1 MVRHENHKVGLQ
13 YASSA
18 QGMFLG
24 RSFFSFH
31 MGDAISVCPFYCS
44 RADIAPSE
52 YVPIHWA
59 FYPPKDPEQL
69 RRVYDLGYRDTLTW
83 LKKHGQIPYGAGL
96 LHFTSSYPLQSS
108 RLGAFDWKCT
118 EQCGLKLACAL
129 FRELPGLM

>member
-1 MVRHENHKVGLQ
+1 
-13 YASSA
+13 
-18 QGMFLG
+18 MFLG

-52 YVPIHWA
+52 YVPLHWA

-83 LKKHGQIPYGAGL
+83 LKKHGQIPYGAQPCQKHHRRQLSCNEKRPWG
-96 LHFTSSYPLQSS
+96 
-108 RLGAFDWKCT
+108 RGACLCKCMRT
-118 EQCGLKLACAL
+118 QTGEGHVSWITQVCAS
-129 FRELPGLM
+129 

>member
-1 MVRHENHKVGLQ
+1 MLTMVSGR
-13 YASSA
+13 

-52 YVPIHWA
+52 YVPLHWA

-69 RRVYDLGYRDTLTW
+69 RRVYDLGYRDTLNW
-83 LKKHGQIPYGAGL
+83 LKKHGQIPYGAQLPRISINRGTSFTMQRVRDQGL
-96 LHFTSSYPLQSS
+96 SLGSCGCLGQRAMLLQV
-108 RLGAFDWKCT
+108 LEDADG
-118 EQCGLKLACAL
+118 
-129 FRELPGLM
+129 